1 MPVEARHAPPAAP
14 DDLLAD
20 VRFLESEL
28 YGADVF
34 DLGEVRLE
42 AAGENLSR
50 HVDGDYIDAENLE
63 QNFSLPADMKFGEA
77 NVYSIVMYSILMVV
91 GLTANS
97 ISLYHLIRSVNTAYR
112 PSDRRRSM
120 FLSI

>member
-1 MPVEARHAPPAAP
+1 MAMSAEARHVL
-14 DDLLAD
+14 DSGQDELTD
-20 VRFLESEL
+20 VRFLL
-28 YGADVF
+28 YGADIFGQVP
-34 DLGEVRLE
+34 DD
-42 AAGENLSR
+42 GENLTL
-50 HVDGDYIDAENLE
+50 DDIDYVENLE

>member
-34 DLGEVRLE
+34 DLGE